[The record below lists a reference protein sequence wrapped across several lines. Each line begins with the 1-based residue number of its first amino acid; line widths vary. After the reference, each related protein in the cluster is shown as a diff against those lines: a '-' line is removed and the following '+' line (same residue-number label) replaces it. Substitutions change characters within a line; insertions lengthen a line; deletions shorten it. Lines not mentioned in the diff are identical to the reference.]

1 MKLTFQKNVKL
12 APLTTFQI
20 GGDADYFFEA
30 TNLEELKSA
39 LEEAAKK
46 KLPFFILAGGSN
58 ILVSDKGFEGVVIK
72 IQNSKIK
79 IQNDNSR
86 LRSTSFGGQAKFKIF
101 CEAGVLLS
109 QLVAKSLEIGATGL
123 EWAIGIPGTVGGA
136 IVGNSG
142 AYGHS
147 ISESVVK
154 VKALTKTGQP
164 KTITQKNC
172 KFSYRESIFKR
183 SGDIIVSTV
192 LELKRGN
199 PQKIK
204 KSIQQFIQ
212 ERKNKIPL
220 QPSAGSIFK
229 NVELGGQS
237 KDLAE
242 KIPKELIKGGKIGA
256 GYLIDQCGLKGK
268 SVGGAKISDKHANII
283 VNVNQAKALD
293 VLELI
298 NIVKKN
304 VQERFDVELE
314 LEIRLVGFDVE
325 NHLL

>member
-1 MKLTFQKNVKL
+1 LIDSLFNINMVWQKNIKL

-20 GGDADYFFEA
+20 GGSADYFFEA
-30 TNLEELKSA
+30 KNVEELKSA
-39 LEEAAKK
+39 LKEAAKK

-72 IQNSKIK
+72 LKNDFINIKNPGQADNIK
-79 IQNDNSR
+79 IEV
-86 LRSTSFGGQAKFKIF
+86 G
-101 CEAGVLLS
+101 AGTPLSKLLAETIRVN
-109 QLVAKSLEIGATGL
+109 LTGL
-123 EWAIGIPGTVGGA
+123 EWAIGISGTVGGA

-154 VKALTKTGQP
+154 VKTLTKTGPP

-172 KFSYRESIFKR
+172 KFSYRESVFKR
-183 SGDIIVSTV
+183 SGDIIVSAV
-192 LELKRGN
+192 LELKRGD

-204 KSIQQFIQ
+204 KTIQQFIQ
-212 ERKNKIPL
+212 ERKNKIPS

-229 NVELGGQS
+229 NVELDGQS

-268 SVGGAKISDKHANII
+268 SVGGAKISDKHANFI

-298 NIVKKN
+298 NIVKKS
-304 VQERFDVELE
+304 VQGRFGVELE
-314 LEIRLVGFDVE
+314 LEIRLVGFDVG

>member
-1 MKLTFQKNVKL
+1 MKLAFQKNVKL

-30 TNLEELKSA
+30 TNVEELKLA
-39 LEEAAKK
+39 LKEAAKK

-58 ILVSDKGFEGVVIK
+58 ILVSDKGFRGLVIK
-72 IQNSKIK
+72 IKNDFINIKNPGQTDNIK
-79 IQNDNSR
+79 IEVGAG
-86 LRSTSFGGQAKFKIF
+86 TSLAK
-101 CEAGVLLS
+101 LL
-109 QLVAKSLEIGATGL
+109 AETIRISLTGL

-142 AYGHS
+142 AYGYS

-154 VKALTKTGQP
+154 IKVLTKTGRS
-164 KTITQKNC
+164 KIIRQKDC
-172 KFSYRESIFKR
+172 RFSYRESIFKH
-183 SGDIIVSTV
+183 STDIIVSAV
-192 LELKRGN
+192 LELKKGDSQEI
-199 PQKIK
+199 QKTV
-204 KSIQQFIQ
+204 QQFIQ

-229 NVELGGQS
+229 NIEIAKQP
-237 KDLAE
+237 KIFAE

-256 GYLIDQCGLKGK
+256 GYFIDQCGLKGK
-268 SVGGAKISDKHANII
+268 SVGGAKISDQHANII

-298 NIVKKN
+298 NIAEKS
-304 VQERFDVELE
+304 VQERFGVELE
-314 LEIRLVGFDVE
+314 LEIRLIGFDAG